1 MFGISAKGAS
11 MFTMVRVGV
20 IASGTMDIVGD
31 TQGFI

>member
-1 MFGISAKGAS
+1 VFGISAKGGS

-20 IASGTMDIVGD
+20 IVAGTMDIVGD